1 MTQKCTFSLQLV
13 TLYRPTCT
21 PTLYWI
27 LKDLLLQA
35 LQLFNHNL
43 GVIYLFNTA
52 ADTLDPITE
61 KIVYG
66 IPGCFYDAGA
76 SKIKCAN
83 EGAWQDQDNLFQIDA
98 SDDITFMP
106 LAQSNFGLLV
116 LNDGSMSG
124 DLYFFSM
131 GFFQESG

>member
-1 MTQKCTFSLQLV
+1 M
-13 TLYRPTCT
+13 
-21 PTLYWI
+21 
-27 LKDLLLQA
+27 DLLLQA

-52 ADTLDPITE
+52 DDTLDPITE
-61 KIVYG
+61 TSIYG
-66 IPGCFYDAGA
+66 IAGCFYDAGA
-76 SKIKCAN
+76 SKIKCASDYTW
-83 EGAWQDQDNLFQIDA
+83 EDKDNLFPIDA

-124 DLYFFSM
+124 DLYFFIM
-131 GFFQESG
+131 GFYQESG